1 MGFPT
6 HMRFCSH
13 CGSSKIVYKNP
24 KGDKRPRHSCESCGA
39 VFYENPKIVAGCI
52 PVWKDSVLMCK
63 RAIEPR
69 YGLWTLPAGFMENG
83 ESTLQAAERE
93 TSEEACAKVKDSKL
107 FALFNLPQINQV
119 YMMFVSELV
128 ALDFSP
134 GEETLECC
142 LYEKQDIPWDSI
154 AFPTITYSLKFFFE
168 DRKSGAFKLHCGDV
182 FREGSSSQLVAHKVL
197 E

>member
-1 MGFPT
+1 
-6 HMRFCSH
+6 
-13 CGSSKIVYKNP
+13 
-24 KGDKRPRHSCESCGA
+24 
-39 VFYENPKIVAGCI
+39 
-52 PVWKDSVLMCK
+52 MCK

-69 YGLWTLPAGFMENG
+69 YGLWNLPAGFMENG

-134 GEETLECC
+134 DKYHFWTKI
-142 LYEKQDIPWDSI
+142 YTHQS
-154 AFPTITYSLKFFFE
+154 
-168 DRKSGAFKLHCGDV
+168 
-182 FREGSSSQLVAHKVL
+182 
-197 E
+197 

>member
-1 MGFPT
+1 MGSPT

-13 CGSSKIVYKNP
+13 CGSSKIVYKTP
-24 KGDKRPRHSCESCGA
+24 KGDNRPRHSCESCGA

-168 DRKSGAFKLHCGDV
+168 DRKSGVFKLHCGDV
-182 FREGSSSQLVAHKVL
+182 FREGSSSQLVAHQVL